1 MTDRET
7 ANAIPVV
14 AHMYGVIVS
23 KNLELY
29 EVIIKFQRLESDC
42 FLIIPS
48 DINSLSLPG
57 EIVVYTCLK

>member
-29 EVIIKFQRLESDC
+29 KENY
-42 FLIIPS
+42 
-48 DINSLSLPG
+48 NSLKMTFS
-57 EIVVYTCLK
+57 